1 VITVVVPSIPPRDA
15 LLRRALDS
23 VEAQDMPPDFVVV
36 EYDTHREGAAAT
48 RQRGLERVTTEWT
61 AFLDDDDEFM
71 PQHLE
76 SLYAHAL
83 ETGADMVFSWYEVVG
98 GTDPRPGEFGLPWDR
113 AHPRQT
119 TITTLVRTAVALEAG
134 FLADDEG
141 DLASPDR
148 HYAGEDWRFTSRV
161 NDLGV
166 ISHLPQKTWYWHH
179 HARNTSGLPKN
190 W

>member
-1 VITVVVPSIPPRDA
+1 
-15 LLRRALDS
+15 
-23 VEAQDMPPDFVVV
+23 
-36 EYDTHREGAAAT
+36 
-48 RQRGLERVTTEWT
+48 
-61 AFLDDDDEFM
+61 
-71 PQHLE
+71 
-76 SLYAHAL
+76 
-83 ETGADMVFSWYEVVG
+83 MVFSWYEVVG